1 MDDVVFK
8 GRTVRGYGEKHGT
21 PFLGVIR
28 GVDYFQADSIGLIVQ
43 ILSEPKNTNIPRW
56 LDILFPDE
64 GISFRVFC
72 AVALFE
78 EFDYPSIMIY
88 GGPAYRKRVLTKS
101 VRSFGIHVRGDSF
114 GKFWMESAIDGK
126 VKGFFLHNCVYPFTC
141 LKNLIFED
149 LLYYEG
155 VPLTVNTN
163 FASSRILVSPK
174 MLVNFV
180 FDSFS
185 NNHRNVMK
193 WKEDHK
199 WGPRKL
205 NAITNVVM
213 AYNHLPEEVKL
224 KGRSVLQ
231 KLGI

>member
-1 MDDVVFK
+1 MDDIVFK
-8 GRTVRGYGEKHGT
+8 GRTVRGYGGEHGT
-21 PFLGVIR
+21 PFFGVIR
-28 GVDYFQADSIGLIVQ
+28 GIDYLQPDSIGLIVQ

-64 GISFRVFC
+64 GVSFRVFC

-88 GGPAYRKRVLTKS
+88 GGTAYRAKRGGLTKS
-101 VRSFGIHVRGDSF
+101 RRSAVNRRGDSF
-114 GKFWMESAIDGK
+114 VIFWMESAMDGK
-126 VKGFFLHNCVYPFTC
+126 VKGFFLHNCVYP
-141 LKNLIFED
+141 LRYSKNLIFED
-149 LLYYEG
+149 LLFYEG

-174 MLVNFV
+174 MLVNFA
-180 FDSFS
+180 FDSFA
-185 NNHRNVMK
+185 NNHRHVK
-193 WKEDHK
+193 WKGDLR

-205 NAITNVVM
+205 NAITNVAM

-224 KGRSVLQ
+224 KG
-231 KLGI
+231 K